1 MAGIADLQG
10 MMGGAPEA
18 PASAPP
24 AAEPAETQVSGEA
37 ISALGRAFNSL
48 SVEEITDLRNLSDDL
63 KTMGSDKLT
72 VLEQTIQ
79 FIMDKSD
86 QYDRAV
92 QTLIQQGIVEP
103 GDLPPKYVQSFFE
116 ILAGMVKDA
125 IASPAAVPMEGP
137 AAEMPP
143 LAMAGGGI
151 ADLRSQADMVRRAN
165 RSGDSILAHINPREA
180 EMLGRTQGSSINPI
194 TGLPE
199 YGFFDSIGKFFKKAA
214 GVILPVAL
222 NFLAPGLGTIASGV
236 IGSGLGAMING
247 ANPSQALQ
255 AGLMGGVAGGV
266 FSGVSSVLGGGTFM
280 GGVQGGLPSG
290 MFGNPQT
297 PFLNQNIFGGGGVT
311 PTTAYSDNNS
321 ISGRAAGMAAERGAS
336 AGVAP
341 TTAAAAQAQA
351 GGGFFDK
358 VGNFVTTNPMTSL
371 ALAGGAGL
379 LLGGALTPEEK
390 KAEALKQSTVSP
402 EDFEAM
408 RFRGA
413 TASTPYTGNVRVS
426 TYSPNPIYA
435 ARGGPIEVDARVGGH
450 LKGPGTGTSDSIPAK
465 LSDGEFVMTAKAV
478 KGAGGGSRAAGAKR
492 MYDMMHQFEKRA

>member
-18 PASAPP
+18 SASASPATGPSEPP
-24 AAEPAETQVSGEA
+24 VSGEV

-72 VLEQTIQ
+72 ALKQTIQ
-79 FIMDKSD
+79 FIMNKSD

-92 QTLIQQGIVEP
+92 QALIKKGIVQP

-125 IASPAAVPMEGP
+125 IASPAAMPMEGP

-151 ADLRSQADMVRRAN
+151 ANLRSQADMVRRAN
-165 RSGDSILAHINPREA
+165 RSGDSVLAHINPREA

-199 YGFFDSIGKFFKKAA
+199 YGFFDSIGKFLKKAA
-214 GVILPVAL
+214 GIILPVAL

-266 FSGVSSVLGGGTFM
+266 FSGVSGMLGGGTFM

-297 PFLNQNIFGGGGVT
+297 PFLNQNIFGGGRVT
-311 PTTAYSDNNS
+311 PTTNMGATALPGG
-321 ISGRAAGMAAERGAS
+321 SGMPPSGAA
-336 AGVAP
+336 VAP
-341 TTAAAAQAQA
+341 TTAAAQA
-351 GGGFFDK
+351 GGGFFDS
-358 VGNFVTTNPMTSL
+358 VGNYITTHPKTSL

-379 LLGGALTPEEK
+379 LLGGAMTPTTKATSFKDPFPKMTPEQI
-390 KAEALKQSTVSP
+390 ASMSY
-402 EDFEAM
+402 
-408 RFRGA
+408 RGPTSSA
-413 TASTPYTGNVRVS
+413 PYSGDVRVP

-465 LSDGEFVMTAKAV
+465 LSDGEFVMTARAV

>member
-18 PASAPP
+18 SASAPP

-63 KTMGSDKLT
+63 KTMASDKLT

-266 FSGVSSVLGGGTFM
+266 FSGVSGMLGGGTFM

-297 PFLNQNIFGGGGVT
+297 PFLNQNIFGGGQAGTGGVT

-321 ISGRAAGMAAERGAS
+321 ISGRAAGMAAERGTS
-336 AGVAP
+336 AGVTP
-341 TTAAAAQAQA
+341 TS
-351 GGGFFDK
+351 FLDK
-358 VGNFVTTNPMTSL
+358 ASNYISTNPKTAM
-371 ALAGGAGL
+371 AIAGGAGL

-402 EDFEAM
+402 ESYEAM

-413 TASTPYTGNVRVS
+413 TASTPYTGDPRAATTS
-426 TYSPNPIYA
+426 YNPYYA
-435 ARGGPIEVDARVGGH
+435 YRASGGEIDARAGGH

-465 LSDGEFVMTAKAV
+465 LSDGEFVMTARAV

>member
-18 PASAPP
+18 PASALP
-24 AAEPAETQVSGEA
+24 AAEPAETQVSDEA

-48 SVEEITDLRNLSDDL
+48 SVEDITDLRNLSDDL

-125 IASPAAVPMEGP
+125 IASPAAMPMEGP

-151 ADLRSQADMVRRAN
+151 ANLRSQADMVRRAN
-165 RSGDSILAHINPREA
+165 RSGDSVLAHINPREA
-180 EMLGRTQGSSINPI
+180 AMLGRTQGSSINPI

-199 YGFFDSIGKFFKKAA
+199 YGFFDSIGNFFKKAA
-214 GVILPVAL
+214 GVLLPVAL
-222 NFLAPGLGTIASGV
+222 GFLGV
-236 IGSGLGAMING
+236 PPIFAGAIGSGLGAMIGG

-266 FSGVSSVLGGGTFM
+266 YSGVSGMMQPGGTFM
-280 GGVQGGLPSG
+280 GGVSQGFQAGSG
-290 MFGNPQT
+290 PLGQF
-297 PFLNQNIFGGGGVT
+297 FGGQAAPTVVGGPV
-311 PTTAYSDNNS
+311 
-321 ISGRAAGMAAERGAS
+321 GAAG
-336 AGVAP
+336 AGTGSYNPTPAAP
-341 TTAAAAQAQA
+341 T
-351 GGGFFDK
+351 GFFDK
-358 VGNFVTTNPMTSL
+358 MGNFIATNPKTSL
-371 ALAGGAGL
+371 AIAGGAGL
-379 LLGGALTPEEK
+379 LLGGALSPTVKQPPPIDTSGPTQEEI
-390 KAEALKQSTVSP
+390 EAR
-402 EDFEAM
+402 
-408 RFRGA
+408 RF
-413 TASTPYTGNVRVS
+413 
-426 TYSPNPIYA
+426 
-435 ARGGPIEVDARVGGH
+435 ARGTLDAVEYDPSGLVVATGSSNPYYKYGYADGGQIEVDARVGGH

-465 LSDGEFVMTAKAV
+465 LSDGEFVMTARAV
-478 KGAGGGSRAAGAKR
+478 RGAGGGSRAAGAKR

>member
-10 MMGGAPEA
+10 MMGGAPEAPASAPPAAEPAETQVSGEAGGAPEA

-63 KTMGSDKLT
+63 KTMASDKLT

-214 GVILPVAL
+214 GIILPVAL
-222 NFLAPGLGTIASGV
+222 NFIAPGLGTIASGA
-236 IGSGLGAMING
+236 IGAGLGAMING

-266 FSGVSSVLGGGTFM
+266 YSGISGMLGGGTFM
-280 GGVQGGLPSG
+280 GGLQGGLPAG
-290 MFGNPQT
+290 MFGNPQA

-311 PTTAYSDNNS
+311 PTTTMGRTALPGG
-321 ISGRAAGMAAERGAS
+321 SGMPPSGAA
-336 AGVAP
+336 VAP
-341 TTAAAAQAQA
+341 TTAAAAQA

-379 LLGGALTPEEK
+379 LLGGALTPTT
-390 KAEALKQSTVSP
+390 S
-402 EDFEAM
+402 
-408 RFRGA
+408 GA
-413 TASTPYTGNVRVS
+413 TLKTAERTRTPEEIISASYRGPTSSTPYTGDVRVE
-426 TYSPNPIYA
+426 TNSPNPYYNY
-435 ARGGPIEVDARVGGH
+435 ARGGQIEVDAREATVS
-450 LKGPGTGTSDSIPAK
+450 L
-465 LSDGEFVMTAKAV
+465 L
-478 KGAGGGSRAAGAKR
+478 
-492 MYDMMHQFEKRA
+492 

>member
-165 RSGDSILAHINPREA
+165 RSGDSVLAHINPREA

-214 GVILPVAL
+214 GIILPVAL
-222 NFLAPGLGTIASGV
+222 NFVAPGLGTIASGV

-266 FSGVSSVLGGGTFM
+266 YSGISGMLGGGTFM
-280 GGVQGGLPSG
+280 GGLQGGLPSG
-290 MFGNPQT
+290 MLGNPQT

-311 PTTAYSDNNS
+311 PTTTMGRTALPGG
-321 ISGRAAGMAAERGAS
+321 SGMPPSGAA
-336 AGVAP
+336 VAP
-341 TTAAAAQAQA
+341 TTAAQA
-351 GGGFFDK
+351 GGGFLDS
-358 VGNFVTTNPMTSL
+358 VGNYITTNPKTAM
-371 ALAGGAGL
+371 AIAGGAGL

-402 EDFEAM
+402 ESYEAM

-413 TASTPYTGNVRVS
+413 TASTPYTGDPRAATTS
-426 TYSPNPIYA
+426 YNPYYA
-435 ARGGPIEVDARVGGH
+435 YRASGGEIDARVGGH

>member
-18 PASAPP
+18 LASAPP
-24 AAEPAETQVSGEA
+24 ATESSEPPVSGEA

-63 KTMGSDKLT
+63 KTMASDKLT

-92 QTLIQQGIVEP
+92 QTLIQQGIVQP

-125 IASPAAVPMEGP
+125 IASPAALPMEGP
-137 AAEMPP
+137 ATGMPP

-151 ADLRSQADMVRRAN
+151 ADLRSQADMVRSAN

-214 GVILPVAL
+214 GIILPVAL
-222 NFLAPGLGTIASGV
+222 GFLGV
-236 IGSGLGAMING
+236 PPVFAGAIGSGLGAMIGG
-247 ANPSQALQ
+247 ASPGQALQ

-266 FSGVSSVLGGGTFM
+266 YSGISGMMGGGTFM
-280 GGVQGGLPSG
+280 GGVSQGLQPGSG
-290 MFGNPQT
+290 PLGQA
-297 PFLNQNIFGGGGVT
+297 FGGQVA
-311 PTTAYSDNNS
+311 PTTAPGGSS
-321 ISGRAAGMAAERGAS
+321 LSGFTGAGS
-336 AGVAP
+336 SPAGVAP
-341 TTAAAAQAQA
+341 TTAAPAAGTGFLDSARNYISAYPLQSAAIAA
-351 GGGFFDK
+351 GGGALLASA
-358 VGNFVTTNPMTSL
+358 MTPTSSGSSVSGGGERKL
-371 ALAGGAGL
+371 TEDEIRHLSYRGPITSGPYVFAAGGG
-379 LLGGALTPEEK
+379 
-390 KAEALKQSTVSP
+390 Q
-402 EDFEAM
+402 
-408 RFRGA
+408 
-413 TASTPYTGNVRVS
+413 
-426 TYSPNPIYA
+426 
-435 ARGGPIEVDARVGGH
+435 IEVDARVGGH

-465 LSDGEFVMTAKAV
+465 LSDGEFVMTARAV
-478 KGAGGGSRAAGAKR
+478 KGAGGGSRAEGAKR
-492 MYDMMHQFEKRA
+492 MYEMMHRFEKRA

>member
-1 MAGIADLQG
+1 MAGIEDLQG

-18 PASAPP
+18 SASAPP
-24 AAEPAETQVSGEA
+24 TTGPSEPPVSGEV

-63 KTMGSDKLT
+63 KTMGSVKLT
-72 VLEQTIQ
+72 ALKQTIQ
-79 FIMDKSD
+79 FIMNKSD

-92 QTLIQQGIVEP
+92 QVLIKKGIVQP

-125 IASPAAVPMEGP
+125 IASPAAMPMEGP

-151 ADLRSQADMVRRAN
+151 TNLRSQADMVRRAN
-165 RSGDSILAHINPREA
+165 RSGDSVLAHINPREA
-180 EMLGRTQGSSINPI
+180 AMLGRTQGSSINPI

-214 GVILPVAL
+214 GIILPVAL

-255 AGLMGGVAGGV
+255 AGLMGGVTGGI
-266 FSGVSSVLGGGTFM
+266 FSGVSGMLSGGTFM
-280 GGVQGGLPSG
+280 GGVQGGLPTGMQG
-290 MFGNPQT
+290 MFGGTGAGMNVVP
-297 PFLNQNIFGGGGVT
+297 
-311 PTTAYSDNNS
+311 NS
-321 ISGRAAGMAAERGAS
+321 PSGMSAGMAAERGVS
-336 AGVAP
+336 AGINP
-341 TTAAAAQAQA
+341 TTAATQA
-351 GGGFFDK
+351 GGGFFDS
-358 VGNFVTTNPMTSL
+358 VGNFITTYPKTSL

-379 LLGGALTPEEK
+379 LLGGAMTPTAKATSFKDPFPKMTPEQI
-390 KAEALKQSTVSP
+390 ASMSY
-402 EDFEAM
+402 
-408 RFRGA
+408 RGP
-413 TASTPYTGNVRVS
+413 TSSTPYTGDVRVP

-435 ARGGPIEVDARVGGH
+435 ARGGQIEVDARVGGH

-465 LSDGEFVMTAKAV
+465 LSDGEFVMTARAV

>member
-24 AAEPAETQVSGEA
+24 AAEPSEPPVSGEA

-125 IASPAAVPMEGP
+125 IASPAAMPMEGP

-151 ADLRSQADMVRRAN
+151 ANLRSQADMVRSAN

-180 EMLGRTQGSSINPI
+180 AMLGRTQGSSINPI

-214 GVILPVAL
+214 GIILPVAL
-222 NFLAPGLGTIASGV
+222 GFLGV
-236 IGSGLGAMING
+236 PPVFAGAIGSGLGAMIGG
-247 ANPSQALQ
+247 ANASQALQ

-266 FSGVSSVLGGGTFM
+266 YSGISGMMGGGTFM
-280 GGVQGGLPSG
+280 GGVSQGLQPGSG
-290 MFGNPQT
+290 PLGQA
-297 PFLNQNIFGGGGVT
+297 FGGQ
-311 PTTAYSDNNS
+311 
-321 ISGRAAGMAAERGAS
+321 
-336 AGVAP
+336 VAP
-341 TTAAAAQAQA
+341 TTTMGATASPI
-351 GGGFFDK
+351 GGGMPPSGAAVAPATAAPAAGTGFLDSAR
-358 VGNFVTTNPMTSL
+358 NYISTYPLQSA

-379 LLGGALTPEEK
+379 LLGSAMTPTSSGSSVSGGGERKLT
-390 KAEALKQSTVSP
+390 
-402 EDFEAM
+402 EDEI
-408 RFRGA
+408 RHLSYRGPI
-413 TASTPYTGNVRVS
+413 TSNPYVF
-426 TYSPNPIYA
+426 A
-435 ARGGPIEVDARVGGH
+435 ARGGQIEVDARVGGH

-465 LSDGEFVMTAKAV
+465 LSDGEFVMTARAV

>member
-1 MAGIADLQG
+1 MAGIEDLQG

-18 PASAPP
+18 SASAPP
-24 AAEPAETQVSGEA
+24 AAGPSEPPVSGEV

-48 SVEEITDLRNLSDDL
+48 SVEDITDLRNLSDDL
-63 KTMGSDKLT
+63 KTMGSDKLAA
-72 VLEQTIQ
+72 LKQTIQ
-79 FIMDKSD
+79 FIMNKSD

-92 QTLIQQGIVEP
+92 QALIKKGIVQP

-125 IASPAAVPMEGP
+125 IASPAAVPIEGP
-137 AAEMPP
+137 AAEMSP

-165 RSGDSILAHINPREA
+165 RSGDSVLAHINPREA
-180 EMLGRTQGSSINPI
+180 AMLGRTQGSSINPI

-214 GVILPVAL
+214 GIILPVAL

-266 FSGVSSVLGGGTFM
+266 FSGVSGMLGGGTFM
-280 GGVQGGLPSG
+280 GGLQGGLPSG

-297 PFLNQNIFGGGGVT
+297 PFLNQNIFGGGRVIPTTTMGAKAFPGGTGMPPSGAAVT
-311 PTTAYSDNNS
+311 PTTS
-321 ISGRAAGMAAERGAS
+321 
-336 AGVAP
+336 
-341 TTAAAAQAQA
+341 AAAP
-351 GGGFFDK
+351 GFFDS
-358 VGNFVTTNPMTSL
+358 VGNYISTNPKTAM

-379 LLGGALTPEEK
+379 LLGGAMTPTTSGASLKTEERTRTPEEI
-390 KAEALKQSTVSP
+390 ASMSY
-402 EDFEAM
+402 
-408 RFRGA
+408 RGP
-413 TASTPYTGNVRVS
+413 TSSTPYTGDVRVP
-426 TYSPNPIYA
+426 TYSSNPIYA
-435 ARGGPIEVDARVGGH
+435 ARGGQIEVDARVGGH

-478 KGAGGGSRAAGAKR
+478 QGAGGGSRAAGAKR

>member
-125 IASPAAVPMEGP
+125 IASPAAMPMEGP

-151 ADLRSQADMVRRAN
+151 ANLRSQADMVRRAN
-165 RSGDSILAHINPREA
+165 RSGDSVLAHINPREA

-247 ANPSQALQ
+247 ANPGQALQ

-266 FSGVSSVLGGGTFM
+266 FSGVSGMLGGGTFM
-280 GGVQGGLPSG
+280 GGLQGGLPSG
-290 MFGNPQT
+290 MLGNPQT
-297 PFLNQNIFGGGGVT
+297 PFLNQNIFGGGRVT
-311 PTTAYSDNNS
+311 PTTTMGATASP
-321 ISGRAAGMAAERGAS
+321 SGGGMPPSGAA
-336 AGVAP
+336 VTP
-341 TTAAAAQAQA
+341 TTTAQA
-351 GGGFFDK
+351 GGSFLDK
-358 VGNFVTTNPMTSL
+358 AGNFITTYPKTSL

-413 TASTPYTGNVRVS
+413 TASTPYTGDPRVATTS
-426 TYSPNPIYA
+426 YNPYYAYA
-435 ARGGPIEVDARVGGH
+435 ASGGEVDARVGGH

>member
-63 KTMGSDKLT
+63 KTMASDKLT

-214 GVILPVAL
+214 GIILPVAL
-222 NFLAPGLGTIASGV
+222 NFVAPGLGTIASGV

-266 FSGVSSVLGGGTFM
+266 YSGISGMLGGGTFM
-280 GGVQGGLPSG
+280 GGVQGGLPTGMQG
-290 MFGNPQT
+290 MFGGTGAGMNVVP
-297 PFLNQNIFGGGGVT
+297 
-311 PTTAYSDNNS
+311 NS
-321 ISGRAAGMAAERGAS
+321 PSGMSAGMAAERGVS
-336 AGVAP
+336 AGITP
-341 TTAAAAQAQA
+341 TTAAQA

-379 LLGGALTPEEK
+379 LLGGALTPTTKGASLKTAERQMTPEEI
-390 KAEALKQSTVSP
+390 ASMSY
-402 EDFEAM
+402 
-408 RFRGA
+408 RGP
-413 TASTPYTGNVRVS
+413 TSSTPYTGDVRVE
-426 TYSPNPIYA
+426 TNSPNPYYNY
-435 ARGGPIEVDARVGGH
+435 ARGGQIEVDARVGGH

>member
-1 MAGIADLQG
+1 MAGIEDLQG

-24 AAEPAETQVSGEA
+24 AAEPAETQVSDEA

-48 SVEEITDLRNLSDDL
+48 SVEDITDLRNLSDDL

-125 IASPAAVPMEGP
+125 IASPAAMPMEGP

-151 ADLRSQADMVRRAN
+151 ANLRSQANMVRRAN
-165 RSGDSILAHINPREA
+165 RSGDSVLAHINPREA
-180 EMLGRTQGSSINPI
+180 AMLGRTQGSSINPI

-214 GVILPVAL
+214 GIILPVAL
-222 NFLAPGLGTIASGV
+222 NFLVPGLGTIASGA
-236 IGSGLGAMING
+236 IGAGLGAMING
-247 ANPSQALQ
+247 ATPGQALQ

-266 FSGVSSVLGGGTFM
+266 FSGVSGMLSGGTFM
-280 GGVQGGLPSG
+280 GGVQGGLPAG
-290 MFGNPQT
+290 MFGNPQG
-297 PFLNQNIFGGGGVT
+297 PFLNPNIFGGQAA
-311 PTTAYSDNNS
+311 PTTTMGATAFPGG
-321 ISGRAAGMAAERGAS
+321 SGPPPS
-336 AGVAP
+336 GVAP
-341 TTAAAAQAQA
+341 TTAAP
-351 GGGFFDK
+351 GFFDK
-358 VGNFVTTNPMTSL
+358 MGNFIATNPKTSL
-371 ALAGGAGL
+371 AIAGGAGL
-379 LLGGALTPEEK
+379 LLGGALSPTVKQPPPIDTSGPTQEEI
-390 KAEALKQSTVSP
+390 EAR
-402 EDFEAM
+402 
-408 RFRGA
+408 RFAPGTLDAVAYDPR
-413 TASTPYTGNVRVS
+413 NLVVS
-426 TYSPNPIYA
+426 TGSPNPYYKYGYA
-435 ARGGPIEVDARVGGH
+435 DGGQIEVDARVGGH

-465 LSDGEFVMTAKAV
+465 LSDGEFVMTARAV

>member
-63 KTMGSDKLT
+63 KTMASDKLT

-214 GVILPVAL
+214 GIILPVAL
-222 NFLAPGLGTIASGV
+222 NFIAPGLGTIASGA
-236 IGSGLGAMING
+236 IGAGLGAMING

-266 FSGVSSVLGGGTFM
+266 YSGISGMLGGGTFM
-280 GGVQGGLPSG
+280 GGVQGGLPTGMQG
-290 MFGNPQT
+290 MFGGVPAST
-297 PFLNQNIFGGGGVT
+297 TTMGATAFPGGSGAPPSGVT
-311 PTTAYSDNNS
+311 PTTA
-321 ISGRAAGMAAERGAS
+321 
-336 AGVAP
+336 
-341 TTAAAAQAQA
+341 AQA

-358 VGNFVTTNPMTSL
+358 VGNYISANPLQS
-371 ALAGGAGL
+371 AAIAGGAGL
-379 LLGGALTPEEK
+379 LLGGALTPTTKGASLKTAERQMTPEEI
-390 KAEALKQSTVSP
+390 ASMSY
-402 EDFEAM
+402 
-408 RFRGA
+408 RGP
-413 TASTPYTGNVRVS
+413 TSSTPYTGDVRVP

-435 ARGGPIEVDARVGGH
+435 ARGGQIEVDARVGGH

>member
-24 AAEPAETQVSGEA
+24 AAEPSEPPVSGEA

-125 IASPAAVPMEGP
+125 IASPAAMPMEGP

-151 ADLRSQADMVRRAN
+151 ANLRSQADMVRRAN
-165 RSGDSILAHINPREA
+165 RSGDSVLAHINPREA

-247 ANPSQALQ
+247 ANPGQALQ

-266 FSGVSSVLGGGTFM
+266 YSGISGMLGGGTFM
-280 GGVQGGLPSG
+280 GGVQGGLPTGMQG
-290 MFGNPQT
+290 MFGGTGAGMNVVP
-297 PFLNQNIFGGGGVT
+297 
-311 PTTAYSDNNS
+311 NS
-321 ISGRAAGMAAERGAS
+321 PSGMSAGMAAERGVS
-336 AGVAP
+336 AGITP
-341 TTAAAAQAQA
+341 TTAAQA

-358 VGNFVTTNPMTSL
+358 VGNYISANPLQS
-371 ALAGGAGL
+371 AAIAGGAGL
-379 LLGGALTPEEK
+379 LLGGALTPTTKGASLKTAERQMTPEEI
-390 KAEALKQSTVSP
+390 ASMSY
-402 EDFEAM
+402 
-408 RFRGA
+408 RGP
-413 TASTPYTGNVRVS
+413 TSSTPYTGDVRVP

-435 ARGGPIEVDARVGGH
+435 ARGGQIEVDARVGGH

>member
-63 KTMGSDKLT
+63 KTMASDKLT

-214 GVILPVAL
+214 GIILPVAL
-222 NFLAPGLGTIASGV
+222 NFIAPGLGTIASGA
-236 IGSGLGAMING
+236 IGAGLGAMING

-266 FSGVSSVLGGGTFM
+266 YSGISGMLGGGTFM
-280 GGVQGGLPSG
+280 GGVQGGLPTGMQG
-290 MFGNPQT
+290 MFGGTGAGMNVVP
-297 PFLNQNIFGGGGVT
+297 
-311 PTTAYSDNNS
+311 NS
-321 ISGRAAGMAAERGAS
+321 PSGMSAGMAAERGVS
-336 AGVAP
+336 AGITP
-341 TTAAAAQAQA
+341 TTAAQA

-379 LLGGALTPEEK
+379 LLGGALTPTTKGASLKTAERQMTPEEI
-390 KAEALKQSTVSP
+390 ASMSY
-402 EDFEAM
+402 
-408 RFRGA
+408 RGP
-413 TASTPYTGNVRVS
+413 TSSTPYTGDVRVE
-426 TYSPNPIYA
+426 TNSPNPYYNY
-435 ARGGPIEVDARVGGH
+435 ARGGQIEVDARVGGH

>member
-63 KTMGSDKLT
+63 KTMASDKLT

-214 GVILPVAL
+214 GIILPVAL
-222 NFLAPGLGTIASGV
+222 NFVAPGLGTIASGV

-266 FSGVSSVLGGGTFM
+266 YSGISGMLGGGTFM
-280 GGVQGGLPSG
+280 GGVQGGLPTGMQG
-290 MFGNPQT
+290 MFGGTGAGMNVVP
-297 PFLNQNIFGGGGVT
+297 
-311 PTTAYSDNNS
+311 NS
-321 ISGRAAGMAAERGAS
+321 PSGMSAGMAAERGVS
-336 AGVAP
+336 AGITP
-341 TTAAAAQAQA
+341 TTAAQA

-379 LLGGALTPEEK
+379 LLGGALTPTTKGASLKTAERQMTPEEI
-390 KAEALKQSTVSP
+390 ASMSY
-402 EDFEAM
+402 
-408 RFRGA
+408 RGP
-413 TASTPYTGNVRVS
+413 TSSTPYTGNVRVE
-426 TYSPNPIYA
+426 TNSPNPYYNY
-435 ARGGPIEVDARVGGH
+435 ARGGQIEVDARVGGH

>member
-1 MAGIADLQG
+1 MAWIADLQG

-63 KTMGSDKLT
+63 KTMASDKLT

-214 GVILPVAL
+214 GIILPVAL

-247 ANPSQALQ
+247 ASPSQALQ

-266 FSGVSSVLGGGTFM
+266 FSGVSSMLGGGTFM
-280 GGVQGGLPSG
+280 GGLQGGLPSG
-290 MFGNPQT
+290 MLGNPQT
-297 PFLNQNIFGGGGVT
+297 PFLNQNIFGGGGVR
-311 PTTAYSDNNS
+311 PTTA
-321 ISGRAAGMAAERGAS
+321 AGSSVYPGGPLGGAN
-336 AGVAP
+336 APPLQTGGVAP
-341 TTAAAAQAQA
+341 TTSAAAP
-351 GGGFFDK
+351 GFFDS
-358 VGNFVTTNPMTSL
+358 VGNYITTNPKTAM
-371 ALAGGAGL
+371 AIAGGAGL
-379 LLGGALTPEEK
+379 LLGGALTPEEE

-402 EDFEAM
+402 ESYEAM

-413 TASTPYTGNVRVS
+413 TASTPYTGNVRVE
-426 TYSPNPIYA
+426 TNSPNPYYNY
-435 ARGGPIEVDARVGGH
+435 ARGGQIEVDARVGGH

>member
-214 GVILPVAL
+214 GIILPVAL

-266 FSGVSSVLGGGTFM
+266 FSGVSGMLSGGTFM
-280 GGVQGGLPSG
+280 GGLQGGLPSG

-297 PFLNQNIFGGGGVT
+297 PFLNQNIFGGGRVA
-311 PTTAYSDNNS
+311 PTTTMGSTALPGGTGMPP
-321 ISGRAAGMAAERGAS
+321 SGAA
-336 AGVAP
+336 VAP
-341 TTAAAAQAQA
+341 TTAAAQA
-351 GGGFFDK
+351 GGGFFDS
-358 VGNFVTTNPMTSL
+358 VGNYISTNPKTAM

-379 LLGGALTPEEK
+379 LLGGAMTPTSSGSSVSGGGERKLTEDEIRHLSYRGPIN
-390 KAEALKQSTVSP
+390 SSP
-402 EDFEAM
+402 YVF
-408 RFRGA
+408 
-413 TASTPYTGNVRVS
+413 
-426 TYSPNPIYA
+426 A
-435 ARGGPIEVDARVGGH
+435 ARGGQIEVDARVGGH

-465 LSDGEFVMTAKAV
+465 LSDGEFVMTARAV

>member
-63 KTMGSDKLT
+63 KTMASDKLT

-266 FSGVSSVLGGGTFM
+266 FSGVSGMLGGGTFM
-280 GGVQGGLPSG
+280 GGLQGGLPSG

-311 PTTAYSDNNS
+311 PTTTMGRTALPGG
-321 ISGRAAGMAAERGAS
+321 SGMPPSGAA
-336 AGVAP
+336 VAP
-341 TTAAAAQAQA
+341 TTAAQA
-351 GGGFFDK
+351 GGGFLDS
-358 VGNFVTTNPMTSL
+358 VGNYITTNPKTAM
-371 ALAGGAGL
+371 AIAGGAGL

-402 EDFEAM
+402 ESYEAM

-413 TASTPYTGNVRVS
+413 TASTPYTGNVRVE
-426 TYSPNPIYA
+426 TNSPNPYYNY
-435 ARGGPIEVDARVGGH
+435 ARGGQIEVDARVGGH

>member
-63 KTMGSDKLT
+63 KTMASDKLT

-214 GVILPVAL
+214 GIILPVAL
-222 NFLAPGLGTIASGV
+222 GFLGV
-236 IGSGLGAMING
+236 PPVFAGAIGSGLGAMIGG

-266 FSGVSSVLGGGTFM
+266 YSGISGMMGGGTFM
-280 GGVQGGLPSG
+280 GGVSQGLQPGSGPLGQAFGGTGAGMNVVPNSPSG
-290 MFGNPQT
+290 M
-297 PFLNQNIFGGGGVT
+297 
-311 PTTAYSDNNS
+311 S
-321 ISGRAAGMAAERGAS
+321 AGMAAERGVS
-336 AGVAP
+336 AGITP
-341 TTAAAAQAQA
+341 TTAAQA

-379 LLGGALTPEEK
+379 LLGGALTPTTKGASLKTAERQMTPEEI
-390 KAEALKQSTVSP
+390 ASMSY
-402 EDFEAM
+402 
-408 RFRGA
+408 RGP
-413 TASTPYTGNVRVS
+413 TSSTPYTGNVRVE
-426 TYSPNPIYA
+426 TNSPNPYYNY
-435 ARGGPIEVDARVGGH
+435 ARGGQIEVDARVGGH

>member
-24 AAEPAETQVSGEA
+24 TAKPSQPPVSGEA

-92 QTLIQQGIVEP
+92 QVLIKKGIVQP

-125 IASPAAVPMEGP
+125 IASPAAMPMEGP

-151 ADLRSQADMVRRAN
+151 TNLRSQADMVRRAN
-165 RSGDSILAHINPREA
+165 RSGDSVLAHINPREA
-180 EMLGRTQGSSINPI
+180 AMLGRTQGSSINPI

-199 YGFFDSIGKFFKKAA
+199 YGVFDSIGKFFKKAA
-214 GVILPVAL
+214 GIILPVAL

-266 FSGVSSVLGGGTFM
+266 FSGVSGMLSGGTFM

-297 PFLNQNIFGGGGVT
+297 PFLNQNIFGGGQVT
-311 PTTAYSDNNS
+311 PTTAYSANNS
-321 ISGRAAGMAAERGAS
+321 LSGRAAGMAAEREAS
-336 AGVAP
+336 
-341 TTAAAAQAQA
+341 TAQA
-351 GGGFFDK
+351 GGGFFDS
-358 VGNFVTTNPMTSL
+358 VGNYITTHPKTSL

-379 LLGGALTPEEK
+379 LLGSAMTPTAKATSFKDPFPKMTPEQI
-390 KAEALKQSTVSP
+390 ASMSY
-402 EDFEAM
+402 
-408 RFRGA
+408 RGP
-413 TASTPYTGNVRVS
+413 TSSTPYTGDVRVP

-435 ARGGPIEVDARVGGH
+435 ARGGQIEVDARVGGH
-450 LKGPGTGTSDSIPAK
+450 LKGRV
-465 LSDGEFVMTAKAV
+465 LEQVTA
-478 KGAGGGSRAAGAKR
+478 SLRS
-492 MYDMMHQFEKRA
+492 

>member
-1 MAGIADLQG
+1 MAGIADLQSMTG
-10 MMGGAPEA
+10 ASEAAPASPVAAPEA
-18 PASAPP
+18 
-24 AAEPAETQVSGEA
+24 EPVSSEA

-48 SVEEITDLRNLSDDL
+48 SVEDITDLRNLSDDL
-63 KTMGSDKLT
+63 KTMSSEMLT

-79 FIMDKSD
+79 FVMEKSD

-151 ADLRSQADMVRRAN
+151 ANLRSQADMVRSAN
-165 RSGDSILAHINPREA
+165 RSGDSVLAHINPREA
-180 EMLGRTQGSSINPI
+180 AMLGRTQGSSINPI

-199 YGFFDSIGKFFKKAA
+199 YGLFDSIGNFFKKAA
-214 GVILPVAL
+214 GVLLPVAL
-222 NFLAPGLGTIASGV
+222 GFLGV
-236 IGSGLGAMING
+236 PPIFAGAIGSGLGAMIGG

-266 FSGVSSVLGGGTFM
+266 YSGVSGMMQPGGTFM
-280 GGVQGGLPSG
+280 GGVSQGFQAGSG
-290 MFGNPQT
+290 PLGQF
-297 PFLNQNIFGGGGVT
+297 FGGQ
-311 PTTAYSDNNS
+311 A
-321 ISGRAAGMAAERGAS
+321 
-336 AGVAP
+336 AP
-341 TTAAAAQAQA
+341 TVVGGPVGGAVGGQPTPAAPT
-351 GGGFFDK
+351 GFFDK
-358 VGNFVTTNPMTSL
+358 MGNFIATNPKTSL
-371 ALAGGAGL
+371 AIAGGAGL
-379 LLGGALTPEEK
+379 LLGGALSPTVKQPPPIDTSGPTQEEI
-390 KAEALKQSTVSP
+390 EAR
-402 EDFEAM
+402 
-408 RFRGA
+408 RFAPGTLDAVAYDPRGL
-413 TASTPYTGNVRVS
+413 VVS
-426 TYSPNPIYA
+426 TGSPNPYYKYGYA
-435 ARGGPIEVDARVGGH
+435 DGGQIEVDARVGGH

-465 LSDGEFVMTAKAV
+465 LSDGEFVMTARAV

>member
-63 KTMGSDKLT
+63 KTMASDKLT

-214 GVILPVAL
+214 GIILPVAL
-222 NFLAPGLGTIASGV
+222 NFVAPGLGTIASGV

-266 FSGVSSVLGGGTFM
+266 YSGISGMLGGGTLM
-280 GGVQGGLPSG
+280 GGVQGGLPTGMQG
-290 MFGNPQT
+290 MFGGTGAGMNVVP
-297 PFLNQNIFGGGGVT
+297 
-311 PTTAYSDNNS
+311 NS
-321 ISGRAAGMAAERGAS
+321 PSGMSAGMAAERGVS
-336 AGVAP
+336 AGITP
-341 TTAAAAQAQA
+341 TTAAQA

-379 LLGGALTPEEK
+379 LLGGALTPTTKGASLKTAERQMTPEEI
-390 KAEALKQSTVSP
+390 ASMSY
-402 EDFEAM
+402 
-408 RFRGA
+408 RGP
-413 TASTPYTGNVRVS
+413 TSSTPYTGDVRVE
-426 TYSPNPIYA
+426 TNSPNPYYNY
-435 ARGGPIEVDARVGGH
+435 ARGGQIEVDARVGGH

>member
-1 MAGIADLQG
+1 
-10 MMGGAPEA
+10 
-18 PASAPP
+18 
-24 AAEPAETQVSGEA
+24 
-37 ISALGRAFNSL
+37 
-48 SVEEITDLRNLSDDL
+48 
-63 KTMGSDKLT
+63 
-72 VLEQTIQ
+72 
-79 FIMDKSD
+79 
-86 QYDRAV
+86 
-92 QTLIQQGIVEP
+92 
-103 GDLPPKYVQSFFE
+103 
-116 ILAGMVKDA
+116 
-125 IASPAAVPMEGP
+125 
-137 AAEMPP
+137 
-143 LAMAGGGI
+143 
-151 ADLRSQADMVRRAN
+151 
-165 RSGDSILAHINPREA
+165 
-180 EMLGRTQGSSINPI
+180 MLGRTQGSSINPI

-266 FSGVSSVLGGGTFM
+266 FSGVSGMLGGGTFM
-280 GGVQGGLPSG
+280 GGLQGGLPSG

-341 TTAAAAQAQA
+341 TTAAQA
-351 GGGFFDK
+351 GGGFLDS
-358 VGNFVTTNPMTSL
+358 VGNYITTNPKTAM

-413 TASTPYTGNVRVS
+413 TASTPYTGDVRVS
-426 TYSPNPIYA
+426 TYSPNPYYA
-435 ARGGPIEVDARVGGH
+435 YRASGGEIDARVGGH

>member
-24 AAEPAETQVSGEA
+24 TAKPSQPPVSGEA

-92 QTLIQQGIVEP
+92 QVLIKKGIVQP

-125 IASPAAVPMEGP
+125 LASPAAMPMEGP

-151 ADLRSQADMVRRAN
+151 TNLRSQADMVRRAN
-165 RSGDSILAHINPREA
+165 RSGDSVLAHINPREA
-180 EMLGRTQGSSINPI
+180 AMLGRTQGSSINPI

-199 YGFFDSIGKFFKKAA
+199 YGFFDSIGKFLKKAA

-266 FSGVSSVLGGGTFM
+266 FSGVSGMLGGGTFM

-297 PFLNQNIFGGGGVT
+297 PFLNQNIFGGGQGSSMYQAGPFGGGNAPPLQTGAVT
-311 PTTAYSDNNS
+311 PTT
-321 ISGRAAGMAAERGAS
+321 
-336 AGVAP
+336 
-341 TTAAAAQAQA
+341 TAQA
-351 GGGFFDK
+351 GGSFLDK
-358 VGNFVTTNPMTSL
+358 AGNFITTYPKTSL

-413 TASTPYTGNVRVS
+413 TASTPYTGDPRVATTS
-426 TYSPNPIYA
+426 YNPYYA
-435 ARGGPIEVDARVGGH
+435 YRASGGEIDARVGGH

-465 LSDGEFVMTAKAV
+465 LSDGEFVMTARAV

>member
-63 KTMGSDKLT
+63 KTMASDKLT

-214 GVILPVAL
+214 GIILPVAL

-266 FSGVSSVLGGGTFM
+266 YSGISGMLGGGTFM
-280 GGVQGGLPSG
+280 GGVQGGLPTGMQG
-290 MFGNPQT
+290 MFGGTGAGMNVVP
-297 PFLNQNIFGGGGVT
+297 
-311 PTTAYSDNNS
+311 NS
-321 ISGRAAGMAAERGAS
+321 PSGMSAGMAAERGVS
-336 AGVAP
+336 AGITP
-341 TTAAAAQAQA
+341 TTAAQA

-379 LLGGALTPEEK
+379 LLGGALTPTTKGASLKTAERQMTPEEI
-390 KAEALKQSTVSP
+390 ASMSY
-402 EDFEAM
+402 
-408 RFRGA
+408 RGP
-413 TASTPYTGNVRVS
+413 TSSTPYTGNVRVE
-426 TYSPNPIYA
+426 TNSPNPYYNY
-435 ARGGPIEVDARVGGH
+435 ARGGQIEVDARVGGH

>member
-1 MAGIADLQG
+1 MAGIADLQSMTG
-10 MMGGAPEA
+10 ASEAAPASPVAAPEA
-18 PASAPP
+18 
-24 AAEPAETQVSGEA
+24 EPVSSEA

-48 SVEEITDLRNLSDDL
+48 SVEDITDLRNLSDDL
-63 KTMGSDKLT
+63 KTMSSEMLT

-79 FIMDKSD
+79 FVMEKSD

-151 ADLRSQADMVRRAN
+151 ANLRSQADMVRSAN
-165 RSGDSILAHINPREA
+165 RSGDSVLAHINPREA
-180 EMLGRTQGSSINPI
+180 AMLGRTQGSSINPI

-199 YGFFDSIGKFFKKAA
+199 YGLFDGIGNFFKKAA
-214 GVILPVAL
+214 GVLLPVAL
-222 NFLAPGLGTIASGV
+222 GFLGV
-236 IGSGLGAMING
+236 PPIFAGAIGSGLGAMIGG

-266 FSGVSSVLGGGTFM
+266 YSGVSGMMQPGGTFM
-280 GGVQGGLPSG
+280 GGVSQGFQAGSG
-290 MFGNPQT
+290 PLGQF
-297 PFLNQNIFGGGGVT
+297 FGGQ
-311 PTTAYSDNNS
+311 A
-321 ISGRAAGMAAERGAS
+321 
-336 AGVAP
+336 AP
-341 TTAAAAQAQA
+341 TVVGGPVGGAVGGQPTPAAPT
-351 GGGFFDK
+351 GFFDK
-358 VGNFVTTNPMTSL
+358 MGNFIATNPKTSL
-371 ALAGGAGL
+371 AIAGGAGL
-379 LLGGALTPEEK
+379 LLGGALSPTVKQPPPIDTSGPTQEEI
-390 KAEALKQSTVSP
+390 EAR
-402 EDFEAM
+402 
-408 RFRGA
+408 RFAPGTLDAVAYDPRGL
-413 TASTPYTGNVRVS
+413 VVS
-426 TYSPNPIYA
+426 TGSPNPYYKYGYA
-435 ARGGPIEVDARVGGH
+435 DGGQIEVDARVGGH

-465 LSDGEFVMTAKAV
+465 LSDGEFVMTARAV

>member
-180 EMLGRTQGSSINPI
+180 EMLARTQGSSINPI

-247 ANPSQALQ
+247 ASPSQALQ

-266 FSGVSSVLGGGTFM
+266 FSGVSGMLGGGTFM
-280 GGVQGGLPSG
+280 GGLQGGLPSG
-290 MFGNPQT
+290 MLGNPQT
-297 PFLNQNIFGGGGVT
+297 PFLNQNIFGGGQGTSQYLGGPNMGANAPALQTGGVT
-311 PTTAYSDNNS
+311 PTT
-321 ISGRAAGMAAERGAS
+321 
-336 AGVAP
+336 
-341 TTAAAAQAQA
+341 TAQA
-351 GGGFFDK
+351 GGSFLDK
-358 VGNFVTTNPMTSL
+358 AGNFITTYPKTSL
-371 ALAGGAGL
+371 AIAGGAGL

-402 EDFEAM
+402 ESYEAM

-413 TASTPYTGNVRVS
+413 TASTPYTGDPRAATTS
-426 TYSPNPIYA
+426 YNPYYA
-435 ARGGPIEVDARVGGH
+435 YRASGGEIDARVGGH

>member
-24 AAEPAETQVSGEA
+24 AAEPSEPPVSGEA

-125 IASPAAVPMEGP
+125 IASPAAMPMEGP

-151 ADLRSQADMVRRAN
+151 ANLRSQADMVRRAN
-165 RSGDSILAHINPREA
+165 RSGDSVLAHINPREA

-266 FSGVSSVLGGGTFM
+266 FSGVSSMLGGGTFM
-280 GGVQGGLPSG
+280 GGLQGGLPSG

-297 PFLNQNIFGGGGVT
+297 PFLNQNIFGGGQVGTGGVT

-321 ISGRAAGMAAERGAS
+321 LSGRAAGMAAERGTS
-336 AGVAP
+336 AGVTP
-341 TTAAAAQAQA
+341 TTTAQA
-351 GGGFFDK
+351 GGSFLDK
-358 VGNFVTTNPMTSL
+358 AGNFITTYPKTSL

-379 LLGGALTPEEK
+379 LLGGAMTPTSSGSSVSGGGERKLT
-390 KAEALKQSTVSP
+390 
-402 EDFEAM
+402 EDEI
-408 RFRGA
+408 RHLSYRGPI
-413 TASTPYTGNVRVS
+413 TSNPYVF
-426 TYSPNPIYA
+426 A
-435 ARGGPIEVDARVGGH
+435 ARGGQIEVDARVGGH

-478 KGAGGGSRAAGAKR
+478 QGAGGGSRAAGAKR

>member
-1 MAGIADLQG
+1 MAGIEDLQG

-24 AAEPAETQVSGEA
+24 AAEPAETRVSDEA

-48 SVEEITDLRNLSDDL
+48 SVEDITDLRNLSDDL

-72 VLEQTIQ
+72 ILEQTIQ

-92 QTLIQQGIVEP
+92 QTLVQQGIVEP
-103 GDLPPKYVQSFFE
+103 GDLPPDYVPSFFE

-125 IASPAAVPMEGP
+125 IASPAAMPMEGP

-151 ADLRSQADMVRRAN
+151 ANLRSQADMVRSAN

-180 EMLGRTQGSSINPI
+180 AMLGRTQGSSINPI

-214 GVILPVAL
+214 GIILPVAL
-222 NFLAPGLGTIASGV
+222 NFLLPGLGTIASGA
-236 IGSGLGAMING
+236 IGAGLGAMING
-247 ANPSQALQ
+247 ATPGQALQ
-255 AGLMGGVAGGV
+255 AGLMGGVVGGIG
-266 FSGVSSVLGGGTFM
+266 SGLYGMMQPGGTFM
-280 GGVQGGLPSG
+280 GGLQGGLPAG
-290 MFGNPQT
+290 MFGNPQA
-297 PFLNQNIFGGGGVT
+297 PFLNPDIFGGQAASTTTMGATAFPGG
-311 PTTAYSDNNS
+311 
-321 ISGRAAGMAAERGAS
+321 SGPPPS
-336 AGVAP
+336 GVAP
-341 TTAAAAQAQA
+341 TTAAP
-351 GGGFFDK
+351 GFFDK
-358 VGNFVTTNPMTSL
+358 MGNFIATYPKTSL
-371 ALAGGAGL
+371 AIAGGAGL
-379 LLGGALTPEEK
+379 LLGGALSPTVKQPAPIDTSGPSQEEIDAQRFAPSTFV
-390 KAEALKQSTVSP
+390 AERYNPRYLINP
-402 EDFEAM
+402 
-408 RFRGA
+408 
-413 TASTPYTGNVRVS
+413 
-426 TYSPNPIYA
+426 TYSPNPYYA
-435 ARGGPIEVDARVGGH
+435 TAAQGGEIDARVGGH

-465 LSDGEFVMTAKAV
+465 LSDGEFVMTARAV

>member
-63 KTMGSDKLT
+63 KTMASDKLT

-222 NFLAPGLGTIASGV
+222 GFLGV
-236 IGSGLGAMING
+236 PPVFAGAIGSGLGAMIGG

-266 FSGVSSVLGGGTFM
+266 YSGISGMMGGGTFM
-280 GGVQGGLPSG
+280 GGVSQGLQPGSG
-290 MFGNPQT
+290 PLGQA
-297 PFLNQNIFGGGGVT
+297 FGGQAAPKV
-311 PTTAYSDNNS
+311 
-321 ISGRAAGMAAERGAS
+321 SGPVGAAG
-336 AGVAP
+336 AGTGNFNPAQVAP
-341 TTAAAAQAQA
+341 TTAAPAA
-351 GGGFFDK
+351 GTGFLDSAR
-358 VGNFVTTNPMTSL
+358 NYISAYPLQS
-371 ALAGGAGL
+371 AAIAGGAGL

-402 EDFEAM
+402 ESYEAM

-413 TASTPYTGNVRVS
+413 TASTPYTGDPRAATTS
-426 TYSPNPIYA
+426 YNPYYA
-435 ARGGPIEVDARVGGH
+435 YRASGGEIDARVGGH